1 MATTVDNLVALYVL
15 KMLVTPFTNTKAFKL
30 GIIDA
35 RGKNLI
41 PTEKF
46 TKPEQHNA
54 YNYLTRFVFNLK
66 RLLARLPGGDN
77 MLKSFVAA
85 LLLLKENKN
94 ENDQVNEF
102 KLNKIMTM
110 LDEGVLFV
118 EETLLAKKLIN
129 EEMVSG
135 NIGITGIP
143 ISTGSVGGLGV
154 PMITPGR
161 APTNKIGPTGKQLG
175 LDRPI
180 GPKSILNKMARRS
193 SIQHKKKQNQSEEVM
208 L

>member
-1 MATTVDNLVALYVL
+1 MASTVDNLIAIHVL
-15 KMLVTPFTNTKAFKL
+15 KMLVEPFVKTKAFKL

-35 RGKNLI
+35 HGKNLI

-46 TKPEQHNA
+46 TKSEQYDA

-66 RLLARLPGGDN
+66 KLLARLPGGDN

-94 ENDQVNEF
+94 ESDQVNEF

-135 NIGITGIP
+135 NTGITGIP

-154 PMITPGR
+154 PMITPGQ
-161 APTNKIGPTGKQLG
+161 APTNKVGDGTAVS
-175 LDRPI
+175 LDPLTAY
-180 GPKSILNKMARRS
+180 SILNKMVRRS
-193 SIQHKKKQNQSEEVM
+193 HHKKHHKKHHKEHSS
-208 L
+208 

>member
-1 MATTVDNLVALYVL
+1 MASTVNNLIAIHVL
-15 KMLVTPFTNTKAFKL
+15 KMLVTPFISTKAFKL

-35 RGKNLI
+35 HGKNLI

-46 TKPEQHNA
+46 TKPEQYDA
-54 YNYLTRFVFNLK
+54 YNYLSRFVFNLK
-66 RLLARLPGGDN
+66 KLLARLPGGDN

-94 ENDQVNEF
+94 ESDQVNEF

-161 APTNKIGPTGKQLG
+161 APTNKIGPTGEQVG

-180 GPKSILNKMARRS
+180 GPKSILNKMIRR
-193 SIQHKKKQNQSEEVM
+193 KKKQNQSEE
-208 L
+208 LPST